1 MSCPQTEVDDTRRRL
16 EPRLPYRSNRINAR
30 PEGGTE
36 GAGTALS
43 KLREVD
49 FQQNNQDWWGLLAA
63 VSRESGF
70 SLTRIEE
77 RCER

>member
-1 MSCPQTEVDDTRRRL
+1 MSCAQTEADTRERL
-16 EPRLPYRSNRINAR
+16 EPRLPARSNRFHAR
-30 PEGGTE
+30 PGGRTE

-43 KLREVD
+43 KLREVN

-63 VSRESGF
+63 VSRQSGF

>member
-1 MSCPQTEVDDTRRRL
+1 MSCTQTKADTRRRL
-16 EPRLPYRSNRINAR
+16 KPRLPPRSNRINAR

-43 KLREVD
+43 KLREMN

>member
-1 MSCPQTEVDDTRRRL
+1 MSCAQTKADTRERL
-16 EPRLPYRSNRINAR
+16 EPRLPARSNRFHAR
-30 PEGGTE
+30 PGGGTE

-43 KLREVD
+43 KLREVN

>member
-1 MSCPQTEVDDTRRRL
+1 MSCAQTEADTRERL
-16 EPRLPYRSNRINAR
+16 EPRLPARSNRFQVR
-30 PEGGTE
+30 PGGGTE

-43 KLREVD
+43 KLREVN